1 MLVKRLL
8 TGGSLVALLGVSVIL
23 ASPLAHAST
32 SGSCWDYKGAERR
45 LARKINRARSRADR
59 VRLHLDPQLSQ
70 VARKHARAMSSKR
83 SLFHD
88 PQALRRRVTRW
99 RSLGENVG
107 AGSGAASIH
116 RAFMRS
122 AGHRY
127 NILWRDFRHVG
138 VGVKRAGGRL
148 WVTVVFESR
157 VNPGTTLPPP
167 SY

>member
-8 TGGSLVALLGVSVIL
+8 AGGFTVALLGATVVL
-23 ASPLAHAST
+23 APSPAEAST
-32 SGSCWDYKGAERR
+32 SGSCWDYKRAER
-45 LARKINRARSRADR
+45 LFARKINRARSRADR

-70 VARKHARAMSSKR
+70 VARKHAGAMSSKQF
-83 SLFHD
+83 LYHD
-88 PQALRRRVTRW
+88 TQALRRRVTRW
-99 RSLGENVG
+99 QALGENVG
-107 AGSGAASIH
+107 AGSGTTSIH

-127 NILWRDFRHVG
+127 NILWREFRHVG
-138 VGVKRAGGRL
+138 VGVRRSAGRM

-167 SY
+167 SC